1 MKKIVLLLS
10 VVCSLFIVG
19 GCGNDNKSDTT
30 NANKEEYA
38 DKAFLEDFKQGLY
51 NRWDF
56 TNDSANESIETTEYY
71 KILADKEL
79 EKISK
84 YKDKKFKDSTL
95 QEYAIKYIN
104 ILNKSKSFDD
114 ETYERYYLLYDEDK
128 TNDYYKLYIE
138 RTSLIKDI
146 VGEYKIKFDK
156 KHEEDYKDIINNNS
170 KAVKDAEKDSKIKAI
185 VENLS
190 FEKKDDS
197 YYEAIAENN
206 SGYNISDLDLSI
218 NLLNSDGIVV
228 DTANDYIQNIENGQ
242 KFLVKIYADSNTT
255 FTSTKVEVTY
265 YQTK

>member
-10 VVCSLFIVG
+10 VVCSLFIVS

-30 NANKEEYA
+30 NTNKEEYA

-56 TNDSANESIETTEYY
+56 TNDSANESIETAEYY

-84 YKDKKFKDSTL
+84 YKNEKFKDSDL
-95 QEYAIKYIN
+95 QEQAIKYIN
-104 ILNKSKSFDD
+104 ILNKSKDFDD
-114 ETYERYYLLYDEDK
+114 QTYLSHAYTTELNNTNPYTKLYKERY
-128 TNDYYKLYIE
+128 I
-138 RTSLIKDI
+138 LIDNI
-146 VGEYKIKFDK
+146 VKKYNIKFDDKYKESYAEVK
-156 KHEEDYKDIINNNS
+156 KATSDVIKN
-170 KAVKDAEKDSKIKAI
+170 AEKDSKIKTI

-228 DTANDYIQNIENGQ
+228 DTTNDYIQNIENGQ

-265 YQTK
+265 YKTK

>member
-10 VVCSLFIVG
+10 VVCSLFIVS
-19 GCGNDNKSDTT
+19 GCGNDNKSETT
-30 NANKEEYA
+30 NTNKEEYA

-51 NRWDF
+51 DRWDY
-56 TNDSANESIETTEYY
+56 NDNNDVDYAEHY
-71 KILADKEL
+71 KNLADKEL
-79 EKISK
+79 EYVDK

-104 ILNKSKSFDD
+104 ILKKSKSFDD
-114 ETYERYYLLYDEDK
+114 DTYERYALLFDEDK
-128 TNDYYKLYIE
+128 TNDYYKLYVE
-138 RTSLIKDI
+138 RTGLIKDI
-146 VGEYKIKFDK
+146 VKKYKVKIDN
-156 KHEEDYKDIINNNS
+156 KHQKTYNEIVNDNS
-170 KAVKDAEKDSKIKAI
+170 KAVKDSEKDSKIKAI

-190 FEKKDDS
+190 FEKKDDN

-206 SGYNISDLDLSI
+206 SGYNISNLELSI

-255 FTSTKVEVTY
+255 FTSTKIEVTY